1 MKKSKDLIR
10 FGDIDKKNRSVI
22 GTERF
27 HMIVERE
34 LQKLD

>member
-1 MKKSKDLIR
+1 MKKRKDLIR
-10 FGDIDKKNRSVI
+10 FEDINKKNRSVI

-34 LQKLD
+34 LHKLD